1 MRRILGVFN
10 DFLHKK
16 GAVHG
21 FSQGCLHFLETPL
34 RAARI
39 EGIRVKKKNTNQ
51 LINPSRFITL
61 SLLVLLTLPFSVLA
75 NEVFL
80 SDQEKKFLAAEQYF
94 NKGQLTKYRQA
105 KSDLTDYPLL
115 PYLEYRETLRNI
127 GDPSSIESFFEKYPG
142 SYLSSRIHNQR
153 LLWLGSRRQW
163 DQFQRIYAD
172 EKKEKL
178 RCYAARADL
187 SVHGHSKA
195 RLAQATKLWLT
206 GQSVDDACDP
216 LFDMLAAKGVIT
228 DELRW
233 QRIGLA
239 MNKNK
244 LSLARYLSK
253 KLPKKSQ
260 SQFQRWSKMHKSAEK
275 TLKTAPK
282 WKDTTRNRE
291 IIIHGIKRYSRDETV
306 KAWRQWHDHFKS
318 SFEFTD
324 AQISDLESNLVLR
337 AAWRHMPEAYH
348 WFNLIPHELLNE
360 EATEWRV
367 RTAARAGDWAMV
379 DESVS
384 QLPAEKRGKEQ
395 WQYWKARANQQLG
408 NESIADQIYQTLVT
422 NTSYYGFMVADIL
435 NQDYTFTNI
444 PVVDKD
450 DSSQVKALENSAA
463 FQRIKAL
470 YDLGR
475 EGKAYGEWKFEMDQ
489 MPLHKKR
496 VAARLAQNWN
506 WHFTAIVTTAQAK
519 HFSDLDLRFPLLY
532 EQQVNREAKKRKVR
546 PSLVYGVMRRESA
559 FKETAVSPAGALGL
573 MQVMPATAKHLT
585 HKLGIKRLTKKQLK
599 KAGHNIK
606 LGTYYLRRVLD
617 RYDNN
622 EILATASYNA
632 GPHRVK
638 KWLPEETAL
647 DADVWVDTITFDE
660 TRNYVKAVHFY
671 STIFDWKSN
680 GSVGSRLKDRMTT
693 IAPASQAT
701 MSARN

>member
-1 MRRILGVFN
+1 ME
-10 DFLHKK
+10 KY
-16 GAVHG
+16 
-21 FSQGCLHFLETPL
+21 
-34 RAARI
+34 
-39 EGIRVKKKNTNQ
+39 TNN
-51 LINPSRFITL
+51 LIDQSRFIALT
-61 SLLVLLTLPFSVLA
+61 LLVLLTLPFSVNA
-75 NEVFL
+75 NEIFL

-94 NKGQLTKYRQA
+94 NKGQLAKYRQA
-105 KSDLTDYPLL
+105 KLELTDYPLL
-115 PYLEYRETLRNI
+115 PYLEYRETLRSI
-127 GDPSSIESFFEKYPG
+127 GDATSIESFFEKYPG

-153 LLWLGSRRQW
+153 LLWLGSRHQW
-163 DQFQRIYAD
+163 DQFLRIYAD

-178 RCYAARADL
+178 RCYAARANL
-187 SVHGHSKA
+187 SVHGNSKA
-195 RLAQATKLWLT
+195 RLTQATNLWLT

-216 LFDMLAAKGVIT
+216 LFEMLVAKGVIT
-228 DELRW
+228 DEIRW

-253 KLPKKSQ
+253 KLSKKSQ
-260 SQFQRWSKMHKSAEK
+260 PQFQRWSKMHKSAGK
-275 TLKTAPK
+275 MLKSAAKWQDTA
-282 WKDTTRNRE
+282 RNRE
-291 IIIHGIKRYSRDETV
+291 IIIHGIKRYSRDDTV
-306 KAWRQWHDHFKS
+306 KAWRQWHDHFKP

-324 AQISDLESNLVLR
+324 AQISDLESSLVLR
-337 AAWRHMPEAYH
+337 AAWRHMPEAYQ
-348 WFNLIPHELLNE
+348 WFELIPHELLND
-360 EATEWRV
+360 EAMEWRV

-379 DESVS
+379 DESVN
-384 QLPAEKRGKEQ
+384 QLPAEKRDKEQ

-408 NESIADQIYQTLVT
+408 NESLANQIYQTLVT
-422 NTSYYGFMVADIL
+422 KTSYYGFMVADIL
-435 NQDYTFTNI
+435 NQEYTFTNV
-444 PVVDKD
+444 PVVDQSD
-450 DSSQVKALENSAA
+450 ADLVKTLEDSAA

-470 YDLGR
+470 YVLGR
-475 EGKAYGEWKFEMDQ
+475 EGKAYSEWRFEIDQ
-489 MPLHKKR
+489 MSLHQKR
-496 VAARLAQNWN
+496 VAAQLAHTWN

-532 EQQVNREAKKRKVR
+532 KQQVNQEAKIRKVR

-585 HKLGIKRLTKKQLK
+585 RKLGIKRLSKKQLK
-599 KAGHNIK
+599 KAGHSIK

-647 DADVWVDTITFDE
+647 DADIWVDTITFDE

-680 GSVGSRLKDRMTT
+680 GSVSSRLKDRMTT
-693 IAPASQAT
+693 IAPATQGT
-701 MSARN
+701 MSASKNPR